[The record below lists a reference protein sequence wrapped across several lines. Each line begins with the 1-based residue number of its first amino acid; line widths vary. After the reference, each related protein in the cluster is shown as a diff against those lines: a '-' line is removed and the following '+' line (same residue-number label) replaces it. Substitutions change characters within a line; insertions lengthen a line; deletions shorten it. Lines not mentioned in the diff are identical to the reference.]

1 VIGKTLICAKDG
13 NGVFVDDA
21 LIAQHGV
28 DECRRLL
35 GLPYRRLHPV
45 QTSLS
50 GSYVMVEADSHDE
63 AVNKYLSRANK

>member
-1 VIGKTLICAKDG
+1 MIGKTLIGAKDG
-13 NGVFVDDA
+13 KGVFVDDA

-35 GLPYRRLHPV
+35 GLPDRRLHRV

-50 GSYVMVEADSHDE
+50 GSFVMVEADSHEE
-63 AVNKYLSRANK
+63 AVKRYLAR